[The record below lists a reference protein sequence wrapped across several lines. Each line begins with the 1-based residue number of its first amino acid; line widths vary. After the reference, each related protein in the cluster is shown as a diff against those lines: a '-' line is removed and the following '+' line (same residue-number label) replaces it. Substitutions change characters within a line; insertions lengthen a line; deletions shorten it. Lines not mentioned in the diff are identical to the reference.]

1 MTINIFVSNKAI
13 CKTLKGSWN
22 MKVVQN
28 IAELIGDTPL
38 VRLNHIA
45 SKNGATVYA
54 KLEFYNP
61 SKSVKD
67 RAAFNMIMEAEK
79 AGWLKEG
86 STIIEPTSG
95 NTGIGLAMN
104 AAARGY
110 RSILVMPDTMTQE
123 RINLLKAYGA
133 EVVLTPGDEKMP
145 GAIKKAKELAAEIP
159 NSFLPMQFEN
169 QANPDA
175 HRKSTALEIIDG
187 MKQINCSL
195 TAFVATAG
203 TGGTITGTG
212 EVLKETYPDLQVH
225 VVEPAGSPVLS
236 GGKPG
241 KHKLVGTSPGFIPNI
256 LNQKVYDEI
265 HLIEDDD
272 AYETTRRLATME
284 GLLVGPSSG
293 AACFAALKV
302 AERLTPSDTVVFI
315 VCDTG
320 ERYLS
325 SDLFNFE

>member
-1 MTINIFVSNKAI
+1 
-13 CKTLKGSWN
+13 

-28 IAELIGDTPL
+28 IADLIGDTPL
-38 VRLNHIA
+38 VKLNRLNPA
-45 SKNGATVYA
+45 DGADVYV

-67 RAAFNMIMEAEK
+67 RAAYEMIVEAEK
-79 AGWLKEG
+79 EGLLKEG

-110 RSILVMPDTMTQE
+110 RAILVMPDTMTQE

-145 GAIKKAKELAAEIP
+145 GAIEKAKELTEKTP
-159 NSFLPMQFEN
+159 NSFMPMQFEN
-169 QANPDA
+169 DANPNA
-175 HRKSTALEIIDG
+175 HRKTTALEIVEA
-187 MKQINCSL
+187 MKELGKPLS
-195 TAFVATAG
+195 AFVATAG

-212 EVLKETYPDLQVH
+212 EVLKDHYPELAVH

-241 KHKLVGTSPGFIPNI
+241 KHKLVGTSPGFVPDI
-256 LNQKVYDEI
+256 LNTSVYDEI
-265 HLIEDDD
+265 HKIEDEQ
-272 AYETTRRLATME
+272 AYDTARRMASEE
-284 GLLVGPSSG
+284 GILVGPSSG
-293 AACFAALKV
+293 AACYAAIEV
-302 AERLTPSDTVVFI
+302 AKKLSPGDVVVCI
-315 VCDTG
+315 ACDTG

-325 SDLFNFE
+325 SDLFRF

>member
-1 MTINIFVSNKAI
+1 
-13 CKTLKGSWN
+13 

-38 VRLNHIA
+38 VKLNRLNP
-45 SKNGATVYA
+45 SDGADVYV

-67 RAAFNMIMEAEK
+67 RAAFQMIVEAEK
-79 AGWLKEG
+79 EGLLKEG

-145 GAIKKAKELAAEIP
+145 GAINKAKELTKEIP
-159 NSFLPMQFEN
+159 NSFMPMQFEN
-169 QANPDA
+169 AANPNA
-175 HRKSTALEIIDG
+175 HRKTTALEIVEA
-187 MKQINCSL
+187 MEQIGKPLS
-195 TAFVATAG
+195 AFVATAG

-212 EVLKETYPDLQVH
+212 EVLKEHYPDIQVH

-241 KHKLVGTSPGFIPNI
+241 KHKLVGTSPGFVPDT
-256 LNQKVYDEI
+256 LNTEVYDKI
-265 HLIEDDD
+265 HKIEDEQ
-272 AYETTRRLATME
+272 AYDIARRMASEE
-284 GLLVGPSSG
+284 GILVGPSSG
-293 AACFAALKV
+293 AACYAAIEV
-302 AERLTPSDTVVFI
+302 AKTLSPDDVVVCI
-315 VCDTG
+315 ACDTG

-325 SDLFNFE
+325 SDLFRF